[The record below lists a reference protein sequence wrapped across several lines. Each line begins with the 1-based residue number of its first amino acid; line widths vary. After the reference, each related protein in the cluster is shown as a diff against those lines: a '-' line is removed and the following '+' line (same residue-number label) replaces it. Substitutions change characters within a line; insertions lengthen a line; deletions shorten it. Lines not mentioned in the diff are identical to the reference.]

1 MSALTNHAEDLLL
14 TWLFTTSSAT
24 RPNAWYVALHTADP
38 GETGASSEVVV
49 GTDADYVRDSI
60 TFDDPVASSGQV
72 LSDVAVSWTVDSA
85 SAGYTV
91 THISIWD
98 AATAGNC
105 LMKGA
110 LPVPRA
116 LTANQVL
123 TFSIGDIIAALD

>member
-1 MSALTNHAEDLLL
+1 MSALTNYAEDLLL
-14 TWLFTTSSAT
+14 TWLFTASSAT
-24 RPNAWYVALHTADP
+24 RPSAWYVALHTGDP

-72 LSDVAVSWTVDSA
+72 LSDAAVSWTVDSA

-98 AATAGNC
+98 ADTVGNC

-116 LTANQVL
+116 LAANQVL

>member
-1 MSALTNHAEDLLL
+1 MSALTNYAEDLLL
-14 TWLFTTSSAT
+14 TWLFTASSAT
-24 RPNAWYVALHTADP
+24 RPSAWYVALHTGDP

-49 GTDADYVRDSI
+49 GTDADYVRDQI

-72 LSDVAVSWTVDSA
+72 LSDVAVSWTVDA
-85 SAGYTV
+85 VSAGYTV
-91 THISIWD
+91 THVSIWD
-98 AATAGNC
+98 AVTAGNC

-116 LTANQVL
+116 LAANQVL

>member
-1 MSALTNHAEDLLL
+1 MSALTNYAEDLLL
-14 TWLFTTSSAT
+14 TWLFTASSAT
-24 RPNAWYVALHTADP
+24 RPSAWYVALHTGDP

-72 LSDVAVSWTVDSA
+72 LSDAAVSWTVDSA

-91 THISIWD
+91 THVSIWD
-98 AATAGNC
+98 AVTAGNC